1 MLLGG
6 QSPKTSNM
14 FYSYDFRLQKWESLK
29 PMHMKRSRAG
39 CVLHKD
45 MIFLIG
51 GYNGQCRTR
60 SVDIYNP
67 KTNEWISGVGLNIRR
82 DTLGV
87 GYLKNKIYAI
97 GGYDGNIGLM
107 SCEVFDTET
116 ETWSMIAN
124 MSMRRSSVGVAT
136 LGGYL
141 FASKWYIS
149 INLNINIHNNLLL
162 KN

>member
-1 MLLGG
+1 M
-6 QSPKTSNM
+6 
-14 FYSYDFRLQKWESLK
+14 
-29 PMHMKRSRAG
+29 
-39 CVLHKD
+39 
-45 MIFLIG
+45 
-51 GYNGQCRTR
+51 
-60 SVDIYNP
+60 
-67 KTNEWISGVGLNIRR
+67 NIRR

-141 FASKWYIS
+141 FASKWYIVIIS
-149 INLNINIHNNLLL
+149 WRKL
-162 KN
+162 KLF